1 MPRAKSGAMNPSN
14 RTLIRQAALLTVGLW
29 VATAGLFMLPAL
41 LSDFQ
46 VPISM
51 TLGVVTTVLLGIPVS
66 GFVLLSAMRFRDA
79 PAWTRYGLTGATAMI
94 VAAAITL
101 IDAYKGAWLMRVFN
115 PEMMPERVMF
125 RAVVNFAGW
134 APLFALIA
142 ALYLILIHNAQMAA
156 QAREMAETREAA
168 NRAALAAADAER
180 MATSARLETLRY
192 QLNPH
197 FLFNTLNAISSAV
210 VTGRADA
217 AEAMLGK
224 LCDFLRTTLTTPKSG
239 MVAIEEELQTL
250 SDYLAIEASRL
261 GDRLRV
267 EMHCPPDLREVPV
280 PALLLQPLVENSIKH
295 GVGSTSR
302 TVVVTVDVAQIGEQ
316 IRICVSDDA
325 GGGGLSLMPPG
336 TGLGL
341 ANVRERLAAIYGDA
355 ASLDAAPTG
364 NGFRACITFPAE
376 S

>member
-1 MPRAKSGAMNPSN
+1 MDPAK

-41 LSDFQ
+41 LSDFH
-46 VPISM
+46 VPVSM
-51 TLGVVTTVLLGIPVS
+51 TAGVVSTVLLGIPVS
-66 GFVLLSAMRFRDA
+66 GIILWSAIRFRDA
-79 PAWTRYGLTGATAMI
+79 PAWKRYGVTGAIAMA
-94 VAAAITL
+94 VAASITL
-101 IDAYKGAWLMRVFN
+101 IDAYKGAWLMRVLD
-115 PEMMPERVMF
+115 PGMMPERVML
-125 RAVVNFAGW
+125 RAVANFAGW

-180 MATSARLETLRY
+180 MATAARLETLRY

-210 VTGRADA
+210 VIGRAEA

-224 LCDFLRTTLTTPKSG
+224 LCDFLRTTLTTPKTG
-239 MVAIEEELQTL
+239 MVAIEDELQTL
-250 SDYLAIEASRL
+250 ADYLAIEASRL
-261 GDRLRV
+261 GDRLQV
-267 EMHCPPDLREVPV
+267 EMHCPPELRDVPV

-302 TVVVTVDVAQIGEQ
+302 PVVVTVDVARTDDRV
-316 IRICVSDDA
+316 RICVSDDA
-325 GGGGLSLMPPG
+325 GGGLPPVEPG

-341 ANVRERLAAIYGDA
+341 ANVRERLAALYGDA
-355 ASLDAAPTG
+355 ASLDAARVEG
-364 NGFRACITFPAE
+364 GFRASVTFPVAA
-376 S
+376 

>member
-1 MPRAKSGAMNPSN
+1 MHPAN

-29 VATAGLFMLPAL
+29 IATAGLFMLPAL
-41 LSDFQ
+41 LSDF
-46 VPISM
+46 PLSASM
-51 TLGVVTTVLLGIPVS
+51 VAGVGTTVLIGIPIS
-66 GFVLLSAMRFRDA
+66 AIVLWSAMRFRDA
-79 PAWTRYGLTGATAMI
+79 PAWTRYGVTGAIAI
-94 VAAAITL
+94 LVAAAITL
-101 IDAYKGAWLMRVFN
+101 IDAYKGAWLMRLLN
-115 PEMMPERVMF
+115 PEMGPDRIMLH
-125 RAVVNFAGW
+125 ALANFAGW

-142 ALYLILIHNAQMAA
+142 AIYLILIHNAQMAA
-156 QAREMAETREAA
+156 QARETAEAREAA

-239 MVAIEEELQTL
+239 MVAIEDELQTL

-302 TVVVTVDVAQIGEQ
+302 PVAVMVDVARADER

-325 GGGGLSLMPPG
+325 GGSGRASAAPG

-341 ANVRERLAAIYGDA
+341 ANVRERLAATYGDR
-355 ASLDAAPTG
+355 ASLDAAPTDD
-364 NGFRACITFPAE
+364 GFRSCILLPAAG
-376 S
+376 